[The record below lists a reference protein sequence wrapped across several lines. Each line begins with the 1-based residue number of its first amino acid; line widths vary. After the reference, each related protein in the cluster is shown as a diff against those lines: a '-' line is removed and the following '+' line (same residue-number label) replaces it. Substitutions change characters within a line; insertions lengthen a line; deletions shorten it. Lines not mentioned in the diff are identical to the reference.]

1 MLVTKLYG
9 VYNERVIL
17 CLIML
22 KRSNISA
29 FFKIENGIGWSIG
42 FGMDYFW
49 IYSSSGIKN

>member
-1 MLVTKLYG
+1 MLVTKIYG

-29 FFKIENGIGWSIG
+29 FLRIKNGIGWSIG
-42 FGMDYFW
+42 FGIDSFW